1 MPNFNNLEAVP
12 RKDLHVFFVLD
23 TSGSMSGDRITALNN
38 GMTEC
43 IDALSD
49 LAKNNGDANIK
60 IAVMQFDSNVKWIT
74 YNGPENME
82 DFTWEPLDCGG
93 MTSMGAALA
102 ELDSKLSRNEFLSS
116 VTGALMPVIIVMT
129 DGFANDEWEAP
140 LARIRDNK
148 WFRKATKIGFAI
160 GDDADLKMISEVVGN
175 SEAVIRTTDLNL
187 FKKLIKFV
195 SVTASTLASTSHTTS
210 TSADGASVIQTA
222 KKQLALPDSITPD
235 LDDSEYNKEDTSSD
249 TSDGFDDGEW

>member
-1 MPNFNNLEAVP
+1 
-12 RKDLHVFFVLD
+12 
-23 TSGSMSGDRITALNN
+23 
-38 GMTEC
+38 
-43 IDALSD
+43 
-49 LAKNNGDANIK
+49 
-60 IAVMQFDSNVKWIT
+60 
-74 YNGPENME
+74 
-82 DFTWEPLDCGG
+82 
-93 MTSMGAALA
+93 MGAALA

-210 TSADGASVIQTA
+210 TSTDGASVIQTA

-235 LDDSEYNKEDTSSD
+235 LDDSDYNKEDTSSD
-249 TSDGFDDGEW
+249 TSDSFDDGEW